1 MSAEATFRSTAH
13 TAKGYSNT
21 LKLQFEI
28 QLKIKETKF
37 FDFFKKL
44 DKLLLGHVRWICIP
58 SKLSIGLHQCQ
69 NFIDFKKTI
78 TLEPEVFFF
87 VVVVLISAG
96 LKFLLTLF
104 PLKDL

>member
-1 MSAEATFRSTAH
+1 MSAEDTFRSTAH
-13 TAKGYSNT
+13 SAKGYSNT

-37 FDFFKKL
+37 FDFFQKL

-69 NFIDFKKTI
+69 NFIDLKKTI
-78 TLEPEVFFF
+78 TLESEVF
-87 VVVVLISAG
+87 L
-96 LKFLLTLF
+96 LLLLFLFL
-104 PLKDL
+104 PG